1 MNRQNRH
8 SFAGVVLLL
17 LVAVFVWSGPRSVSA
32 DANETAVNDPNASS
46 QASISGDLYHTCAL
60 LSTGAATCWGRN
72 NYGQLGDGTLRD
84 SHEPVQV
91 FGLTSGV
98 TAISGGGINTCALL
112 STGAAKCW
120 GRNTHGQLGNGS
132 NANTNTPTQVT
143 ELTSGVTAISG
154 GTDHTCAI
162 QNGTAK
168 CWGKNTYGQLGN
180 DTVTDSNTPVQV
192 TGLTS
197 GVTAITAGT
206 FHTCAIQNG
215 AAKCWGRNTYG
226 QLGNSTVTDSNT
238 PVQVSG
244 LIGGVTAITAG
255 DLHTCAIQNGA
266 ASCWGAGGDYQ
277 LGGLSMGTNK
287 ETPIQVS
294 QLTSG
299 VIAITA
305 GAYHTCALLDTGA
318 AKCWGGNSYGQLG
331 TGANTGRSI
340 PTAVSGLTSGVTA
353 ITAGAIHT
361 CALLWTGAAKCWGD
375 NGWGRLGDGTT
386 TDSNIPVQVTGL
398 TSGVGV
404 SPTLTITYDTHGGNT
419 VSDGDTSTTT
429 GATISALPTDPTRTG
444 YTFNG
449 WYTAAS
455 GGTQITTSS
464 PHAQTADFTLHA
476 QWNAN
481 TLTISYDSHSGS
493 TVSDGDTSTTTGG
506 TISALPTNPTRTGYT
521 FNGWYT
527 AASGGTQITTS
538 SPHGQTANFT
548 LHAQWTA
555 DTPTTTTPVVVLPP
569 APGPTTPPT
578 TTVAPTTSIP
588 EPEPPG
594 NASATTSN
602 GDEISSTIEQV
613 KTTERVVFTI
623 RNSDGTELTVT
634 HEPNR
639 IRTAFDV
646 DSGSIITVTGS
657 GYQPG
662 TDITVWLYSTPT
674 RLGVTSTDDRG
685 QFATDLTIPA
695 DFAIGSHTLSIA
707 GTTARGT
714 NTTRIGITINS
725 PALELPVTGTRSDT
739 PLGVALMLVVFGILA
754 RVRVRRLN

>member
-192 TGLTS
+192 
-197 GVTAITAGT
+197 
-206 FHTCAIQNG
+206 
-215 AAKCWGRNTYG
+215 
-226 QLGNSTVTDSNT
+226 
-238 PVQVSG
+238 SG

-404 SPTLTITYDTHGGNT
+404 SPTLTITYDTHGGN
-419 VSDGDTSTTT
+419 
-429 GATISALPTDPTRTG
+429 
-444 YTFNG
+444 
-449 WYTAAS
+449 
-455 GGTQITTSS
+455 
-464 PHAQTADFTLHA
+464 
-476 QWNAN
+476 
-481 TLTISYDSHSGS
+481 